1 MATDADKSTINDAI
15 AKGGLFGGPFD
26 SAGVDANARALLIDY
41 RWTTSSEGPQAA
53 KTIPYA
59 FPTQT
64 SDYTSVPG
72 GYAAPN
78 LLAGFAEVT
87 AAQKAA
93 VHTTFDLVSSYTGV
107 KFVEVSSGLAAD
119 AAIRVAHYG
128 QGGSEAYFPSS
139 DGRTAGDTFLGGNG
153 AVPAQY
159 FGSDGFL
166 TIVHELGHA
175 LGLKHGHE
183 STDHGALDPSVND
196 NEFSVMTYASYLNSP
211 IPPPTAA
218 LPGSSPQSWMMYD
231 IAALQAAYGANFS
244 KVGTSALYTWDTATG
259 QESING
265 RPAPA
270 TGTTSTD
277 KIFSTVW
284 TMGAYTTYDLSTFG
298 GNQVDD
304 LRPGHWLTFSQAQ
317 LADLNNA
324 VAAGTAEFMA
334 KGNIYNALLYHD
346 DLRSEVS
353 NLITGDGNDTLIGN
367 QVDNFLS
374 AKGGNDIIV
383 AGAGNDVISGGA
395 GLDTVFF
402 GTGHDV
408 LRDSL
413 ADMNGDITAGM
424 SFDSS
429 LDVWGVRFGHDSIA
443 IAADGRSATLSTEGA
458 SVKLN
463 GDFVGGDF
471 LMAARGIG
479 AAAHTDVSFV
489 QFLPSL
495 SEGVSVAATAV
506 NGIASQP
513 FLTGDGAVRFTL
525 DFKSAVSAFSNELG
539 YYKIGADGTIHD
551 VHILFGNTLNV
562 PAGQQTIDLGTPGA
576 NERIGFFLVTDGFDF
591 YGKLPDDL
599 SFTAPGSN
607 AAANLAAGL
616 PPVLHSASLGTLTA
630 AQIFHSF
637 AALNANGADQVLSG
651 LTSGGHQLTIGFED
665 MPRATGDNDFQD
677 VVIAIH
683 VTPDDNRIA

>member
-1 MATDADKSTINDAI
+1 
-15 AKGGLFGGPFD
+15 
-26 SAGVDANARALLIDY
+26 
-41 RWTTSSEGPQAA
+41 
-53 KTIPYA
+53 
-59 FPTQT
+59 
-64 SDYTSVPG
+64 
-72 GYAAPN
+72 
-78 LLAGFAEVT
+78 
-87 AAQKAA
+87 
-93 VHTTFDLVSSYTGV
+93 
-107 KFVEVSSGLAAD
+107 
-119 AAIRVAHYG
+119 
-128 QGGSEAYFPSS
+128 
-139 DGRTAGDTFLGGNG
+139 
-153 AVPAQY
+153 
-159 FGSDGFL
+159 
-166 TIVHELGHA
+166 
-175 LGLKHGHE
+175 
-183 STDHGALDPSVND
+183 
-196 NEFSVMTYASYLNSP
+196 
-211 IPPPTAA
+211 
-218 LPGSSPQSWMMYD
+218 
-231 IAALQAAYGANFS
+231 
-244 KVGTSALYTWDTATG
+244 
-259 QESING
+259 
-265 RPAPA
+265 
-270 TGTTSTD
+270 
-277 KIFSTVW
+277 
-284 TMGAYTTYDLSTFG
+284 MGAYTTYDLSTFAD
-298 GNQVDD
+298 NQVDD
-304 LRPGHWLTFSQAQ
+304 LRPGHWLTFSHAQ

-334 KGNIYNALLYHD
+334 KGNIYNALLYHGD
-346 DLRSEVS
+346 VRSEVS

-367 QVDNFLS
+367 EVDNFLS
-374 AKGGNDIIV
+374 AKAGNDIIV

-458 SVKLN
+458 SVQLN

-576 NERIGFFLVTDGFDF
+576 NERIGFFLVQDGFDF
-591 YGKLPDDL
+591 YGRLPDDL

-616 PPVLHSASLGTLTA
+616 PPVLHSASLGTLTRRADLPLLRRPQCERRRPGPVRTDVGRSPAHDRLRGYA
-630 AQIFHSF
+630 ARNRRQRFPGRGDRHPRH
-637 AALNANGADQVLSG
+637 AGRQPDRLNGVRPDGTACGSIQPDRRFTRTRV
-651 LTSGGHQLTIGFED
+651 
-665 MPRATGDNDFQD
+665 PRAG
-677 VVIAIH
+677 
-683 VTPDDNRIA
+683 P